1 MSGKTP
7 EEIAFEL
14 VAKLKGMGV
23 WGERNMPDIL
33 DMYAECLD
41 AAQGKRKY
49 IPGRCIMEPADKAK
63 LDALH
68 KAKAQQAQHP
78 QQAQQQRAPQAQPQ
92 AQAQHAQM
100 QRAPQPHAAAPA
112 QPVHQQQQMVQQA
125 FKQG

>member
-68 KAKAQQAQHP
+68 AAK
-78 QQAQQQRAPQAQPQ
+78 AQQQRAAQPQ
-92 AQAQHAQM
+92 AQ
-100 QRAPQPHAAAPA
+100 RAPQPQSIA
-112 QPVHQQQQMVQQA
+112 QPQTTAVHSQQQMVQQA
-125 FKQG
+125 LKQG

>member
-23 WGERNMPDIL
+23 WGEKNMPDIL

-41 AAQGKRKY
+41 AAKGQRKY

-68 KAKAQQAQHP
+68 KAKAQQAQ
-78 QQAQQQRAPQAQPQ
+78 QQRAPQAQ
-92 AQAQHAQM
+92 A
-100 QRAPQPHAAAPA
+100 QRAPQPQVQAQRAPQPQAAASA

-125 FKQG
+125 LKQV

>member
-41 AAQGKRKY
+41 AAQGMRKY
-49 IPGRCIMEPADKAK
+49 IPGRCILEPADKAK
-63 LDALH
+63 LDAVH
-68 KAKAQQAQHP
+68 KAKA
-78 QQAQQQRAPQAQPQ
+78 QQAQQQRAPQAQ
-92 AQAQHAQM
+92 AQA
-100 QRAPQPHAAAPA
+100 QRAPQPQAQQQRAPQPQTA

-125 FKQG
+125 LK

>member
-23 WGERNMPDIL
+23 WGEKNMPDIL

-41 AAQGKRKY
+41 AAKGQRKY

-63 LDALH
+63 LDAVH
-68 KAKAQQAQHP
+68 KAKT
-78 QQAQQQRAPQAQPQ
+78 QQAQQQRTPQPQTTQAQPQ
-92 AQAQHAQM
+92 AQ
-100 QRAPQPHAAAPA
+100 RAPQAQAAAS
-112 QPVHQQQQMVQQA
+112 QLVHRQQHMLQQA
-125 FKQG
+125 LKQS